1 MSTPDVF
8 NPDGSFSD
16 EKAAL
21 IYETARNWP
30 SEQKSAMLAWLRA
43 AATRRD
49 VKARYANAAE
59 LAKAVDR
66 EYRITPALALIA
78 DAVETVLSKPRHN
91 LLVTMPPQ
99 EGKTMLCSV
108 WTPLRAL
115 QLNPNR
121 RIILATYGDALAE
134 SHSASCRD
142 IITRHGTDV
151 MDPVTGIAVEDKIGL
166 KLSASSN
173 KVSAWKVQG
182 GNGGMVAVGLG
193 SAITG
198 RAADLF
204 IIDDPYKNMME
215 ADSAS
220 HRRKVDEWM
229 ASVVMTRLSPEASM
243 ILIQCM
249 TGDTPVL
256 RPDGS
261 ETPLRDIRAGDRIAT
276 YENGQ
281 ISESVVRN
289 WASQGSDDV
298 MCIRMMSG
306 RTVRANLRHP
316 FLTISEDGT
325 ETWLKLSEL
334 RPGHRLIAVHGPE
347 RFAPGRDATSPPSAR
362 ECACRTTT
370 RPGGQ
375 PVSDT
380 RPRGVGSVGAW
391 SCVSGT
397 ASTMTSTMRS
407 WLTRTASAL
416 SAFGNRLTR
425 GCLHTGTATSAS
437 ITATT
442 PEPSEGCSATT
453 ATSPSGASEPQNCCG
468 LPPTIWADEIV
479 SIVYDGVEE
488 VFDIQVER
496 TENFIANGVASHNT
510 RWHPEDLA
518 GRVIEAER
526 ELDPE
531 YRTWRHINIPAI
543 AETGLRDALGR
554 ADGEVMV
561 SARGRTQ
568 REFEQTR
575 RQVGERVWYALYQG
589 SPVIPSGGL
598 FARDWFEPR
607 RESAPEHPVAAVVG
621 IDPADSGEGD
631 ETGIIGAMLD
641 QDGTVVLTE
650 DWSGQMTADV
660 WARQAVLLALTIG
673 AREIAM
679 EAFAT
684 ATTYEAVIRRAW
696 QTLHQEAR
704 TKAVTG
710 AVLTPVEERALSPNM
725 PFTIHKWRA
734 TGDAVG
740 RSALLRQACE
750 TGRCRTVEYRLGVF
764 ESQAA
769 DWQQGQHQP
778 DRVAA
783 ALIAH
788 DRLAALGSGQMSMSA
803 PLGSRP
809 VTSPDWLKRRVVS

>member
-1 MSTPDVF
+1 MTETYDVF

-30 SEQKSAMLAWLRA
+30 SEQKSAMLAWLRSA
-43 AATRRD
+43 STRKD
-49 VKARYANAAE
+49 VQVRYRNAAE
-59 LAKAVDR
+59 LAKAVDKD
-66 EYRITPALALIA
+66 YRITPALALIA
-78 DAVETVLSKPRHN
+78 EAVETVLSKPRRN

-134 SHSASCRD
+134 THSMACRD

-166 KLSASSN
+166 KLSGSSN

-182 GNGGMVAVGLG
+182 GSGGMVAVGLG
-193 SAITG
+193 SSITG

-243 ILIQCM
+243 ILIQ
-249 TGDTPVL
+249 
-256 RPDGS
+256 
-261 ETPLRDIRAGDRIAT
+261 
-276 YENGQ
+276 
-281 ISESVVRN
+281 
-289 WASQGSDDV
+289 
-298 MCIRMMSG
+298 
-306 RTVRANLRHP
+306 
-316 FLTISEDGT
+316 
-325 ETWLKLSEL
+325 
-334 RPGHRLIAVHGPE
+334 
-347 RFAPGRDATSPPSAR
+347 
-362 ECACRTTT
+362 
-370 RPGGQ
+370 
-375 PVSDT
+375 
-380 RPRGVGSVGAW
+380 
-391 SCVSGT
+391 
-397 ASTMTSTMRS
+397 
-407 WLTRTASAL
+407 
-416 SAFGNRLTR
+416 
-425 GCLHTGTATSAS
+425 
-437 ITATT
+437 
-442 PEPSEGCSATT
+442 
-453 ATSPSGASEPQNCCG
+453 
-468 LPPTIWADEIV
+468 
-479 SIVYDGVEE
+479 
-488 VFDIQVER
+488 
-496 TENFIANGVASHNT
+496 T

-526 ELDPE
+526 ELAPE
-531 YRTWRHINIPAI
+531 HRTWRHINIPAI
-543 AETGLRDALGR
+543 AETGLKDALNR
-554 ADGEVMV
+554 PDGEVMV
-561 SARGRTQ
+561 SARGRTL

-607 RESAPEHPVAAVVG
+607 RPEAPPHPVAAVVG

-631 ETGIIGAMLD
+631 ETGLIGAMLD

-650 DWSGQMTADV
+650 DWSAQMTADV
-660 WARQAVLLALTIG
+660 WARQAVILALTIG

-684 ATTYEAVIRRAW
+684 ATTYEAVIRRSW
-696 QTLHQEAR
+696 QTLHTEAR
-704 TKAVTG
+704 DKHATG
-710 AVLTPVEERALSPNM
+710 AALSAVEERALNPNM

-750 TGRCRTVEYRLGVF
+750 TGRCRTVEFRLGVF
-764 ESQAA
+764 EDQAA
-769 DWQQGQHQP
+769 NWQQGQHQP

-788 DRLAALGSGQMSMSA
+788 DRLAALGSGQMSLSA
-803 PLGSRP
+803 PITGRAAA
-809 VTSPDWLKRRVVS
+809 SPEWLKRRVSR